1 MGVYG
6 SFSTATTPE
15 FIWSIPEITNPFNPN
30 EVLYEGGT
38 GTYQY
43 RVLTYSVGGRVLYH
57 LYRSETVDF
66 YTRGSVGFSFNKI
79 TELGDRPP
87 IGNGEPSATIPKPD
101 INLGGHFGLRYY
113 INDNWG
119 FYGEVGYSTND
130 ILQAGA
136 SYRILKK
143 EK

>member
-15 FIWSIPEITNPFNPN
+15 FRWFIPKITNPINPN
-30 EVLYEGGT
+30 DVWFEGGT
-38 GTYQY
+38 VRYQY
-43 RVLTYSVGGRVLYH
+43 RVLTYSLGGRGLYH

-87 IGNGEPSATIPKPD
+87 IGCGEPSVTIPKPD
-101 INLGGHFGLRYY
+101 ISLGGHFGLLYY
-113 INDNWG
+113 VNDNWG
-119 FYGEVGYSTND
+119 FYGELGYSND
-130 ILQAGA
+130 GFLQAGA

-143 EK
+143 QE